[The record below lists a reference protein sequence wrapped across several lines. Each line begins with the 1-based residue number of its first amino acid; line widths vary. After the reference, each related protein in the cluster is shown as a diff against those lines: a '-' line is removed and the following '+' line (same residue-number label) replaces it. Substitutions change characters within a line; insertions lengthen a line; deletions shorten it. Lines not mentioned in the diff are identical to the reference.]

1 MGTGRAVKQKGKIA
15 GDQNGSEPTGEPFV
29 LDLDDW
35 IPYQFSYISN
45 YASHYLENLYKA
57 RFGITVP
64 GWRVMAFL
72 AMHAPLSAKEL
83 AAHTAMD
90 QVQVTRA
97 INQLHSIGMI
107 SRRVD
112 TVDRR
117 KVVLRLSPRGSEVYE
132 TIVPYACGIENT
144 LLADLSETEIEMLRK
159 ITNKVFATARKLF
172 EEQAISVTDVE

>member
-1 MGTGRAVKQKGKIA
+1 
-15 GDQNGSEPTGEPFV
+15 
-29 LDLDDW
+29 
-35 IPYQFSYISN
+35 
-45 YASHYLENLYKA
+45 
-57 RFGITVP
+57 
-64 GWRVMAFL
+64 MAFL